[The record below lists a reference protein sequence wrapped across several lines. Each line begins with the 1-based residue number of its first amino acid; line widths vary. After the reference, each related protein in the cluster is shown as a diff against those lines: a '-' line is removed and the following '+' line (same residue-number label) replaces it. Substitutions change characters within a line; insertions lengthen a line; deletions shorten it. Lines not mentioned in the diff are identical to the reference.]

1 MKNKDLN
8 DYYTVVLGVA
18 HINAELQ
25 ELTGRTL
32 SDDVIAQAGAMK
44 GFNRTAF
51 VEDVKAVTNIISA
64 RHNAD
69 IKFDTP
75 NDNETSND

>member
-1 MKNKDLN
+1 MKNKDLEN
-8 DYYTVVLGVA
+8 YYTVVLAAAYINVEMLEVA
-18 HINAELQ
+18 
-25 ELTGRTL
+25 GRAP

-51 VEDVKAVTNIISA
+51 VEDVKAVTNIILA
-64 RHNAD
+64 RRNAD